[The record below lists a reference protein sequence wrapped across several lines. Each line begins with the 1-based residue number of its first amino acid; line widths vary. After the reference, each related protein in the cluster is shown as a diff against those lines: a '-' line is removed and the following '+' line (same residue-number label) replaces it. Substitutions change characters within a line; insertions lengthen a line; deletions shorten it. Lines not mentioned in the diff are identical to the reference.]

1 MLSARITNL
10 RKSKGLSQSQL
21 ASELS
26 ISASAVGMY
35 EQGRRVPD
43 LSTLIAI
50 SDLFD
55 VSLDY
60 LITGE
65 EHQYRYK
72 NPKLELSFPCSSCFW
87 RDYKEK

>member
-1 MLSARITNL
+1 MLSTRITYL

-43 LSTLIAI
+43 LGTLIAL

-65 EHQYRYK
+65 EHQFRHK
-72 NPKLELSFPCSSCFW
+72 NPRLELNFPCNSCFW
-87 RDYKEK
+87 REYREK

>member
-1 MLSARITNL
+1 MLSARITYL
-10 RKSKGLSQSQL
+10 RKSQGMSQSQL
-21 ASELS
+21 ASKLS

-43 LSTLIAI
+43 LGTLIAI

-65 EHQYRYK
+65 EHQHLHKDQRPAL
-72 NPKLELSFPCSSCFW
+72 NFPCSSCFW
-87 RDYKEK
+87 REYREK

>member
-1 MLSARITNL
+1 MLSTRITYL

-43 LSTLIAI
+43 IDMLVKLA
-50 SDLFD
+50 DLFD
-55 VSLDY
+55 VSLDH

-65 EHQYRYK
+65 EHQHRN
-72 NPKLELSFPCSSCFW
+72 NPKHCEQMFPCCSCFW
-87 RDYKEK
+87 RSYSED